1 MTRAPYV
8 VWGFLVTERA
18 DLARVPA
25 SLEDGTVKVLL
36 GRQWAQIERAEV
48 TVREFTVW
56 WEMSAKK
63 VDLSPEEVD
72 SLVDEFRNSVE
83 DKVRDIMQQV

>member
-1 MTRAPYV
+1 M
-8 VWGFLVTERA
+8 WGFLVTERA

-56 WEMSAKK
+56 WEMAYGRG
-63 VDLSPEEVD
+63 DLTETEVE
-72 SLVDEFRNSVE
+72 SIVEEFRKSIE
-83 DKVRDIMQQV
+83 QRMKK